1 MHRLLVAV
9 WMAFPD
15 VLNVWLWLTGA
26 RVKPLYTSLQSRVIV
41 HLSTKT
47 ARGPR
52 LSSRG
57 KVEWTGVRAPTHGV
71 EGGHRLAHVL
81 DAARTPRL

>member
-1 MHRLLVAV
+1 MHRVLVAV

-26 RVKPLYTSLQSRVIV
+26 IRVKPLYTLQSRVIV
-41 HLSTKT
+41 HLCTKT

-52 LSSRG
+52 LSSRI
-57 KVEWTGVRAPTHGV
+57 KVESTGARAATHGM
-71 EGGHRLAHVL
+71 EGGHGLAHVL
-81 DAARTPRL
+81 DAPRL